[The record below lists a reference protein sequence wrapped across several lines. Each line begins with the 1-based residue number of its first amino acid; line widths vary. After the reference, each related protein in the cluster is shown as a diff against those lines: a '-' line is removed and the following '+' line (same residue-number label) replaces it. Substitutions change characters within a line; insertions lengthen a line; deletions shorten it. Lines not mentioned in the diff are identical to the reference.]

1 MCSISESNPTKKRQA
16 PDHLDN
22 QDEQA
27 GEQSDNPLDDAQGSK
42 KQKPMTSASGSDSFL
57 NLLVQGLQSNDD
69 KLIND
74 VVNKK
79 KSVIESTIN
88 NLPNAYVKPLFN
100 FLQKA
105 LCEHGENV
113 NYVVCLEILIQTKIS
128 QVLDVS
134 ICN

>member
-1 MCSISESNPTKKRQA
+1 MCSISESKPTKKRKA
-16 PDHLDN
+16 PDH
-22 QDEQA
+22 QDEQT
-27 GEQSDNPLDDAQGSK
+27 GEQADHPQDDAQSSK
-42 KQKPMTSASGSDSFL
+42 KQHLMASVPTTDSL
-57 NLLVQGLQSNDD
+57 SNLLVQGLQSNDD

-74 VVNKK
+74 VVNK

-105 LCEHGENV
+105 LCEHGENE